1 MCDPWRIN
9 FIAPATA
16 VKQGDRRG
24 NMMKRAMLGM
34 KRRSLGVK
42 RSLACALLLAMTP
55 LPAAT
60 ANLVKTYSY
69 FAIGGSTLDDIEAQ
83 LSKRGPEVKSTGNRH
98 PGATQMAFTTRVS
111 YAQTPN
117 SCRIADAAVTVKV
130 KVILPEWRRPRKA
143 DADVRLFWDTLSAD
157 IKRHEERHVEIAKNH
172 GGELEEALKATY
184 PQKNCDAAK
193 AKAAAI
199 TAAVLARHDRA
210 QLQFDRVESVNFESR
225 ILRLLRYRME
235 RIGNGRLPPA

>member
-1 MCDPWRIN
+1 
-9 FIAPATA
+9 
-16 VKQGDRRG
+16 
-24 NMMKRAMLGM
+24 MMKRSMPGM
-34 KRRSLGVK
+34 KQ
-42 RSLACALLLAMTP
+42 SLACALLLAVTP
-55 LPAAT
+55 HPAGA

-83 LSKRGPEVKSTGNRH
+83 LFKRGPEVKSTGTRH
-98 PGATQMAFTTRVS
+98 PGATQMAFTTRIS
-111 YAQTPN
+111 YAQTSN
-117 SCRIADAAVTVKV
+117 FCRISDAVVTVKV

-172 GGELEEALKATY
+172 GRELEEALKATY

-199 TAAVLARHDRA
+199 TAAVLAKHDRA

-235 RIGNGRLPPA
+235 RIGNGQLPPA

>member
-1 MCDPWRIN
+1 M
-9 FIAPATA
+9 
-16 VKQGDRRG
+16 KQ
-24 NMMKRAMLGM
+24 
-34 KRRSLGVK
+34 SLI
-42 RSLACALLLAMTP
+42 CALLLAATAV
-55 LPAAT
+55 PAGA

-83 LSKRGPEVKSTGNRH
+83 LSKRGPEVKSTGMRH
-98 PGATQMAFTTRVS
+98 PGATQMAFTTRIS
-111 YAQTPN
+111 YAKTAA
-117 SCRIADAAVTVKV
+117 SCRIADAVVTVKV

-172 GGELEEALKATY
+172 GRELEEALKATY
-184 PQKNCDAAK
+184 PQKSCDAAK
-193 AKAAAI
+193 AKAADI

-225 ILRLLRYRME
+225 ILRLLRYRVE
-235 RIGNGRLPPA
+235 RIESGQLPPA

>member
-1 MCDPWRIN
+1 
-9 FIAPATA
+9 
-16 VKQGDRRG
+16 
-24 NMMKRAMLGM
+24 MKRSMLGM
-34 KRRSLGVK
+34 KKQSLGVK
-42 RSLACALLLAMTP
+42 QSLACALLLAITSH
-55 LPAAT
+55 PAAA

-83 LSKRGPEVKSTGNRH
+83 LSKRGPEVKSTGTRH
-98 PGATQMAFTTRVS
+98 PGATQMAFTTRIS
-111 YAQTPN
+111 YAQTPS
-117 SCRIADAAVTVKV
+117 SCRIADAVVTVKV

-193 AKAAAI
+193 A
-199 TAAVLARHDRA
+199 L
-210 QLQFDRVESVNFESR
+210 
-225 ILRLLRYRME
+225 
-235 RIGNGRLPPA
+235 